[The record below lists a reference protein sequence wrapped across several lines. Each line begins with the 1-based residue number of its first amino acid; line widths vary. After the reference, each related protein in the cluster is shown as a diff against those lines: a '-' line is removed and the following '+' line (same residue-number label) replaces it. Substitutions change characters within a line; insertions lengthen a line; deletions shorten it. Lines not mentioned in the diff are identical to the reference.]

1 MLKAETCRGLSKA
14 VLLFFLGGFGG
25 PYGPALASQS
35 PDPLSLYGN
44 EIVFEVFREAEKV
57 GRHKVA
63 FSTTSAR
70 DLSVTAQL
78 ELKVT
83 FLSIP
88 VYKFRYQSLALW
100 RDGRLMDL
108 VAKVN
113 DDGETATVRAL
124 AKGRILSVSG
134 PKGDLEWNETLYP
147 TNHWNAGV
155 LSQKHVLNTLNGE
168 ISRVRIASQGRERI
182 KAEGRWIEAT
192 RYQYSGDIDTTVW
205 YDDAGRWVKMR
216 FTAKGGS
223 VIDYVCTRC
232 GLSPMHKA
240 ADE

>member
-44 EIVFEVFREAEKV
+44 EIVFDVFREAEKV

-147 TNHWNAGV
+147 TNHWNAGI
-155 LSQKHVLNTLNGE
+155 LSQKNVLNTLSDE
-168 ISRVRIASQGRERI
+168 ISQVTIASQGRENSCRRQVDRSNPIPVFRRYRYHRLIRRCRPLGQNAIHRKGWFSDGLRVCPMRI
-182 KAEGRWIEAT
+182 FPNA
-192 RYQYSGDIDTTVW
+192 
-205 YDDAGRWVKMR
+205 
-216 FTAKGGS
+216 
-223 VIDYVCTRC
+223 
-232 GLSPMHKA
+232 
-240 ADE
+240 